1 MNEIYLLRTQLR
13 HWNLYGEI
21 PMSNG
26 REHVVQENPYSVTM
40 RRASTKGGPQ
50 TVHAESMLEHDFF
63 CILDFDQRVEKYK
76 EQAVV
81 VPWKDSKGRF
91 RRYTP
96 DVLVKFRSS
105 EHHEDQAHV
114 LSTIFEIKPY
124 PVVKHN
130 WAKLAEKIRGI
141 KKTLDGTGVEFKL
154 VTERQI
160 KPTFLKNVRFLLD
173 YESKKLINDQR
184 LTDSQ
189 HARMMRVRDSI
200 PKVGVTT
207 PRLIL
212 NSITDDVIEQAY
224 LVPWIWNFL
233 RGGSLQADLITPL
246 TMDTEVW
253 DVLSKHPRAK
263 WMTKKYDW
271 YR

>member
-1 MNEIYLLRTQLR
+1 M
-13 HWNLYGEI
+13 
-21 PMSNG
+21 
-26 REHVVQENPYSVTM
+26 
-40 RRASTKGGPQ
+40 
-50 TVHAESMLEHDFF
+50 
-63 CILDFDQRVEKYK
+63 
-76 EQAVV
+76 
-81 VPWKDSKGRF
+81 
-91 RRYTP
+91 
-96 DVLVKFRSS
+96 
-105 EHHEDQAHV
+105 

-124 PVVKHN
+124 PVVKQN
-130 WAKLAEKIRGI
+130 WPKLAEKIRGI

-160 KPTFLKNVRFLLD
+160 QPTFLKNVRFLLD
-173 YESKKLINDQR
+173 YDSKNLVNDQR

-189 HARMMRVRDSI
+189 HARMMRVRESI

-263 WMTKKYDW
+263 WMTKEYDW